1 MLTAA
6 ALTVAPVPAF
16 AEEAAEPQQTAEVYS
31 SGLVTNE
38 AFLADITASYE
49 DRLVRS
55 QKYTNEELNKMS
67 DEEYIEAHLYYVE
80 AEERFCDKYREAEF
94 EDRNIQYLFNKY
106 CEGVDLEKQSCE
118 DFLKD
123 RDFGKWSVAWGE
135 AYNLRADVIVE
146 LADLYNAE
154 FSSIDDM
161 RANVEARAAES
172 TAATATTDADK
183 ETITKAQQ
191 LLNDL
196 GFLCGNP
203 DGDAGKRTVASV
215 RRFQEMYGY
224 SPIDG
229 VIDDE
234 LVEQLEAAIEERQT
248 AAGAS
253 GE

>member
-1 MLTAA
+1 M
-6 ALTVAPVPAF
+6 
-16 AEEAAEPQQTAEVYS
+16 
-31 SGLVTNE
+31 
-38 AFLADITASYE
+38 
-49 DRLVRS
+49 
-55 QKYTNEELNKMS
+55 
-67 DEEYIEAHLYYVE
+67 
-80 AEERFCDKYREAEF
+80 
-94 EDRNIQYLFNKY
+94 
-106 CEGVDLEKQSCE
+106 
-118 DFLKD
+118 
-123 RDFGKWSVAWGE
+123 
-135 AYNLRADVIVE
+135 IVE

-183 ETITKAQQ
+183 ATITKAQQ

-248 AAGAS
+248 AAVAS